1 MQRNASAAVD
11 AGHARTHIVRLRTS
25 DRAAL
30 ASAGGLERAAE
41 LPLPASQLVCALAG
55 PLGDFAYFATATVP
69 AQLYKLSV
77 GAHPNPNP
85 NPTPNPNPNPTP
97 NPTTNPTPTLNPFP
111 KS

>member
-41 LPLPASQLVCALAG
+41 LPLPASQLVCALAS

-77 GAHPNPNP
+77 GDKLLALDATLALEADDGPVTSCALDAHR
-85 NPTPNPNPNPTP
+85 
-97 NPTTNPTPTLNPFP
+97 LG
-111 KS
+111 